1 MAHTDECEKL
11 DHGSE
16 RTSRTARGQPR
27 SRKQPANVDS
37 PIWEQRNDET
47 TRAYEGFAIYRS
59 LGPQRSAA
67 KVGRKLGKSRAL
79 IERWSARHEWVNRAR
94 VYDAA
99 IGKEVAQDEKS
110 ATIRM
115 NRRHIEESQRA
126 QDLILKR
133 LDKIRP
139 EDLTPS
145 DVIRWLDVATRIERR
160 CMGLDEPPK
169 TEGQVII
176 AQDGAKIQV
185 NTFTIE
191 THAELLADALEDE
204 EPDVRERVLTRFE
217 QSLARRQRPALGQG
231 DLKEVGL

>member
-16 RTSRTARGQPR
+16 RTSRTAGGQPR

-47 TRAYEGFAIYRS
+47 TRAYEGFSIYRS

-160 CMGLDEPPK
+160 CMGLDEPAK

-176 AQDGAKIQV
+176 AQDGAKVEINQFEAALLGEIGAALRILPKEWRTKV
-185 NTFTIE
+185 F
-191 THAELLADALEDE
+191 AEIRRRREMLEGASGEGSQAARADE
-204 EPDVRERVLTRFE
+204 
-217 QSLARRQRPALGQG
+217 
-231 DLKEVGL
+231 